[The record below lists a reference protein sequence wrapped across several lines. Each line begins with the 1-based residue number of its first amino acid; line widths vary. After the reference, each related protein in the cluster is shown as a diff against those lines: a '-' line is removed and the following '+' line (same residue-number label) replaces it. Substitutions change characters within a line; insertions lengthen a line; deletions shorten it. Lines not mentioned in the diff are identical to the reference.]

1 MAYPS
6 LPETLATHF
15 GPSGLAGGFATK
27 SVGSWFMLTMVG
39 MSKSIMILVLAPM
52 AHTKPDIFNVPG
64 KLTLLSLPP
73 DAQSPF
79 LEQLAIWMTTL
90 GASMVLLFAAIQ
102 YDMYSVAGSAQ
113 RGLSPVTWL
122 TLAIALGGN
131 LIAPP
136 IWLFRF
142 RRDVLATAAAVSN
155 PARVPRSS

>member
-1 MAYPS
+1 
-6 LPETLATHF
+6 
-15 GPSGLAGGFATK
+15 
-27 SVGSWFMLTMVG
+27 
-39 MSKSIMILVLAPM
+39 
-52 AHTKPDIFNVPG
+52 
-64 KLTLLSLPP
+64 
-73 DAQSPF
+73 
-79 LEQLAIWMTTL
+79 
-90 GASMVLLFAAIQ
+90 
-102 YDMYSVAGSAQ
+102 MYSVAGSAQ